1 MLVIGIGFFMIN
13 LVIMQNLEKYLIR
26 DRKIDYQKFSIQL
39 AQLIADDYYNKDPN
53 IFYRIQEFGYEVVQM
68 EGESTR
74 ILILNRNG
82 IVEQDS
88 YQSTSLLRRDLTQD
102 YPDVVSVLKGNSVR
116 ARDVTIKAGNPP
128 ERSNRYGISVHV
140 PGQCGNG
147 SGGYPKNHYSF
158 YDCHYEFHHFDQ
170 FCSFRIDYP
179 SHQGNDCQYYPNEQG
194 ISESKG
200 EHYRQRGVPT
210 DGRSV

>member
-1 MLVIGIGFFMIN
+1 
-13 LVIMQNLEKYLIR
+13 MQNLEKYLIR
-26 DRKIDYQKFSIQL
+26 DRKIDYQKYSIQL

-102 YPDVVSVLKGNSVR
+102 YPDVVSVLKGNSVP
-116 ARDVTIKAGNPP
+116 ARDLYIKAGNPP
-128 ERSNRYGISVHV
+128 ERKRSSVCVCSDYPLYGRSNRYGISVHV

-147 SGGYPKNHYSF
+147 SGGYPKNH
-158 YDCHYEFHHFDQ
+158 
-170 FCSFRIDYP
+170 
-179 SHQGNDCQYYPNEQG
+179 
-194 ISESKG
+194 
-200 EHYRQRGVPT
+200 
-210 DGRSV
+210 